1 MIVPIP
7 PMEVAAGMPNSNALD
22 RLAFLSRVAKIGL
35 IVAIIIAVVAVLLI
49 NIDISAVININPQST

>member
-1 MIVPIP
+1 
-7 PMEVAAGMPNSNALD
+7 MPSSNALD